1 MLQRWSPSKGERA
14 ETAGGQQTG
23 GSSDGIRRN
32 QRASAG
38 AAERTG
44 TAAVEEQRFE
54 GQGHRG
60 DETPH
65 EPGDTERSVTQE
77 GAEAAGTHRRRTSWR
92 QLGNP
97 RKRDEPQGRQQVAT
111 HLHTETGANPH
122 GGEKPRRGNANPA
135 GGHDNA
141 ASPLREEA
149 APSRRKQAS
158 ACGIPGGLAKDRADA
173 PASTA
178 RFGAIRSKL
187 EREWTVSE
195 CESTGAIL
203 GFRSLRRGR
212 LRQSH
217 EGRTGAAGTPRCF
230 GKPKTRTPLEGSQGH
245 IGGMPQGTTIG
256 HSRATGSGEGGPG
269 NRTLRTSHPRGPG
282 GESCQGRGGRRKEAI
297 YLQLM
302 RKAHI
307 STEEGFGAIRHPRRQ
322 GSPPESQETGD
333 ATSSE

>member
-135 GGHDNA
+135 GGHRTQLHRCGGGC
-141 ASPLREEA
+141 PIEEEA
-149 APSRRKQAS
+149 SFGLWNPRRTGQ
-158 ACGIPGGLAKDRADA
+158 GPGRCSSID
-173 PASTA
+173 
-178 RFGAIRSKL
+178 GA
-187 EREWTVSE
+187 
-195 CESTGAIL
+195 
-203 GFRSLRRGR
+203 LRRDPF
-212 LRQSH
+212 
-217 EGRTGAAGTPRCF
+217 EVGAGVD
-230 GKPKTRTPLEGSQGH
+230 
-245 IGGMPQGTTIG
+245 
-256 HSRATGSGEGGPG
+256 
-269 NRTLRTSHPRGPG
+269 
-282 GESCQGRGGRRKEAI
+282 
-297 YLQLM
+297 
-302 RKAHI
+302 
-307 STEEGFGAIRHPRRQ
+307 GFGMRERRSNP
-322 GSPPESQETGD
+322 GFS
-333 ATSSE
+333 